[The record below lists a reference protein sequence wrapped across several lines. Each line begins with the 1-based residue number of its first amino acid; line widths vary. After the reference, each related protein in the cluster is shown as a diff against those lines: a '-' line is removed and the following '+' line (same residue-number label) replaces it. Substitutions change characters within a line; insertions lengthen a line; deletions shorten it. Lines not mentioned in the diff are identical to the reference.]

1 MTPAPMTDTTPARP
15 NTPARPTPATPARLL
30 ADLQELVDVES
41 PSTDLAAVSRCA
53 DVVRDLGRR
62 YVGADPERV
71 MVGERVH
78 LRWQFGR
85 PRVVLLGHLDTV
97 WPVGTLERWPVEVDG
112 DRITGPGVFDMKGG
126 LVQLFASLAALDD
139 LDGVAILVTSDEEI
153 GSTSSQALIEDT
165 ARGARAALVLEPSAD
180 GALKIA
186 RKGVGM
192 FTLHVT
198 GRAAHA
204 GLEPERGINA
214 TIEAAHQLI
223 AIAEL
228 ADPAAGTTVTPTVVQ
243 AGTTVN
249 TVPAQATVAID
260 VRAETAAEM
269 QRVDAA
275 LQSLSPRLPGAAL
288 KVVPSSVRLPLERT
302 ASADLFDHARRIAA
316 DLGFDDL
323 AGVGVGGGSDG
334 NLTAAIGVPTLDG
347 LGAVGGNAHA
357 EGEWASLSAITQ
369 RAALVST
376 LVRDLLEASP

>member
-1 MTPAPMTDTTPARP
+1 MTATT
-15 NTPARPTPATPARLL
+15 TLG
-30 ADLQELVDVES
+30 DLESLVSVES
-41 PSTDLAAVSRCA
+41 PSTDLVALARCA
-53 DVVRDLGRR
+53 EVVAALGER
-62 YVGADPERV
+62 ALQAAPERV
-71 MVGERVH
+71 ATGERVH

-85 PRVVLLGHLDTV
+85 PRVVLLGHFDTV
-97 WPVGTLERWPVEVDG
+97 WPLGTLERWPFEVDG
-112 DRITGPGVFDMKGG
+112 DRVTGPGVFDMKAGI
-126 LVQLFASLAALDD
+126 VQMFSALSVLDD
-139 LDGVAILVTSDEEI
+139 LDGVAVVLNSDEEI
-153 GSTSSQALIEDT
+153 GSTTSQQLIEDT
-165 ARGARAALVLEPSAD
+165 CRGTRAALVLEPSSD
-180 GALKIA
+180 GALKVA

-192 FTLHVT
+192 FTVHVT

-214 TIEAAHQLI
+214 TIEASHQIL

-228 ADPAAGTTVTPTVVQ
+228 GRPAEGTTVTPSVLT

-249 TVPAQATVAID
+249 TVPAEATLAID

-269 QRVDAA
+269 QRVDAS

-288 KVVPSSVRLPLERT
+288 KVVPHSVRLPLERS
-302 ASADLFDHARRIAA
+302 ASAELFERAQTIARVQ
-316 DLGFDDL
+316 DMGEL

-369 RAALVST
+369 RAALVSA
-376 LVRDLLEASP
+376 LVRDLLEASR